1 MTVIR
6 LSEDVSDRGLRL
18 LGAIMMLSLLC
29 WLPACSSTPKAKL
42 RTPLAVGPG
51 APPAGL
57 KLTEQGTQAHLA
69 GNYEQARTYCEQA
82 VSLAP
87 SSAEAHYNLGL
98 SLFARGDT
106 ERAREQFIE
115 AANLAPGDK
124 VIWDSPALRP
134 SDPPKGRLPRRRR
147 KSPTRPKGR
156 RLVAAV
162 EPTRLLPTHSGCSAF
177 NYIAFSNTER

>member
-18 LGAIMMLSLLC
+18 LGAIMMISLLC
-29 WLPACSSTPKAKL
+29 WLPACSSTPKVKL

-51 APPAGL
+51 APPAVL

-69 GNYEQARTYCEQA
+69 GNYEQARAYFEQA

-134 SDPPKGRLPRRRR
+134 FGSPEGAITKKAKEVPYSTQRPTFGGGR
-147 KSPTRPKGR
+147 
-156 RLVAAV
+156 
-162 EPTRLLPTHSGCSAF
+162 
-177 NYIAFSNTER
+177 

>member
-1 MTVIR
+1 
-6 LSEDVSDRGLRL
+6 
-18 LGAIMMLSLLC
+18 MLSLLF
-29 WLPACSSTPKAKL
+29 WLPACSSTPKAKV
-42 RTPLAVGPG
+42 RAPLAVGPG
-51 APPAGL
+51 APPAVL

-69 GNYEQARTYCEQA
+69 GRYEQAQTYFEQA

-134 SDPPKGRLPRRRR
+134 FGSPEGAISKKAKETPYSTQRPTFGGGPRR
-147 KSPTRPKGR
+147 
-156 RLVAAV
+156 
-162 EPTRLLPTHSGCSAF
+162 
-177 NYIAFSNTER
+177 

>member
-1 MTVIR
+1 MIVTR
-6 LSEDVSDRGLRL
+6 LADDASDRSLRL
-18 LGAIMMLSLLC
+18 LGAIMMLCLLF

-42 RTPLAVGPG
+42 RAPLAVGPG
-51 APPAGL
+51 VPPAVL

-69 GNYEQARTYCEQA
+69 GRYEQAQTYFEQA
-82 VSLAP
+82 VSLVP

-134 SDPPKGRLPRRRR
+134 FGSPEPAITKQSKETPYATQRPTFGGGPRR
-147 KSPTRPKGR
+147 
-156 RLVAAV
+156 
-162 EPTRLLPTHSGCSAF
+162 
-177 NYIAFSNTER
+177 

>member
-1 MTVIR
+1 MTVTR
-6 LSEDVSDRGLRL
+6 FCDDASDRGLRL
-18 LGAIMMLSLLC
+18 LGAIMMLSLLF

-51 APPAGL
+51 APPAVL
-57 KLTEQGTQAHLA
+57 KLTQQGTQAHLA
-69 GNYEQARTYCEQA
+69 GHYEQAQTYFEQA

-106 ERAREQFIE
+106 ERAREQFME

-134 SDPPKGRLPRRRR
+134 FGAPEPAITKQSKEQSYSTQRPTFGGGGPRR
-147 KSPTRPKGR
+147 
-156 RLVAAV
+156 
-162 EPTRLLPTHSGCSAF
+162 
-177 NYIAFSNTER
+177 